1 MSFDFQFE
9 EWLADSLRT
18 LKSSSLST
26 TLALETPT
34 FGPISSTS
42 GSPALA
48 CTTSGD
54 FSSTS
59 AASVASY
66 RSTGSEL
73 VRMGDG
79 QQHGPRRKKSSGQS
93 KSYYYALTYD
103 EEDDSGS
110 MDETGNDAD
119 NIRSRVAN
127 ILAET
132 ELAAEEGATAV
143 DGARLDFN
151 DNLFGG
157 DGGSPRNSRPL
168 EFDLSDDDFQSVDS
182 RSDAGRPEVETASV
196 DEDFVRITRP
206 EAEVREERAASPAD
220 GAGFASGQG
229 SGSSPKT
236 SGPVRQPSGSSSPL
250 AVVYV
255 KQKPM
260 TELYDGNFIDDDI
273 LQPQEERTIARDNT
287 SLDLLP
293 MPVEEMTLEMDEEDD
308 GIPDSG
314 SGIDPI
320 MFRKSTD
327 RWCTRHRKLMIGVLV
342 AVSVLVLAGLAVII
356 YFAVYAAR

>member
-1 MSFDFQFE
+1 
-9 EWLADSLRT
+9 
-18 LKSSSLST
+18 
-26 TLALETPT
+26 
-34 FGPISSTS
+34 
-42 GSPALA
+42 
-48 CTTSGD
+48 
-54 FSSTS
+54 
-59 AASVASY
+59 
-66 RSTGSEL
+66 
-73 VRMGDG
+73 MGDG

-206 EAEVREERAASPAD
+206 EAEVREGRAASPAD